1 MLAASEV
8 KYRAQGIFN
17 EYRQDSNFFYLT
29 GKFAWQTGDAAEDT
43 R

>member
-29 GKFAWQTGDAAEDT
+29 GRFASSG
-43 R
+43 RV